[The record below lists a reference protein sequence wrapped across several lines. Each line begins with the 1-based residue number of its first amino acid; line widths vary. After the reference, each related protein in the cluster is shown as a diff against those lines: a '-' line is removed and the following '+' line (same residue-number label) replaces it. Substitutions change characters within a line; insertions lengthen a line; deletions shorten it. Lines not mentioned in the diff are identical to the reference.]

1 MLHYVKKLYF
11 LYNSTNRSSLLQR
24 WTTANNIL
32 WQELLIEKRKS
43 MTISTKQKCLD
54 RQKVSMNYMKNCLC
68 NYFIIL
74 LLASNKHRI
83 FLLEVQHLFKGGAL
97 I

>member
-1 MLHYVKKLYF
+1 
-11 LYNSTNRSSLLQR
+11 
-24 WTTANNIL
+24 
-32 WQELLIEKRKS
+32 

-54 RQKVSMNYMKNCLC
+54 RQKVSMNYMKNCMC